1 MGHIDQWNR
10 RESLE
15 RGPGDPNDFKKCAK
29 ATHWG
34 WNNWTQIGQTNK
46 PQCNFH
52 TLLKIN

>member
-15 RGPGDPNDFKKCAK
+15 RDPGDPSDFKKRVK

-34 WNNWTQIGQTNK
+34 WSNWTQIGQTNK

-52 TLLKIN
+52 TFLKID